1 MRQRAHHSVL
11 LSLLACWLTV
21 ASSGDDFNLL
31 RAALPQTFA
40 SCPVGQ
46 LPLDDPNTDFV
57 PPTSTHQ
64 INLSIERL
72 SQLDGALPLQAIS
85 PASNAW
91 FYDALSS
98 GVPGRAHTEPR
109 TPLRC

>member
-1 MRQRAHHSVL
+1 MRHRTHHSVL
-11 LSLLACWLTV
+11 LPLLACWLTV

-57 PPTSTHQ
+57 PPTTTDQ
-64 INLSIERL
+64 VGLSIERS
-72 SQLDGALPLQAIS
+72 SQLAGARLLTAIPPTS
-85 PASNAW
+85 AAW
-91 FYDALSS
+91 FYDAISS
-98 GVPGRAHTEPR
+98 GV
-109 TPLRC
+109 